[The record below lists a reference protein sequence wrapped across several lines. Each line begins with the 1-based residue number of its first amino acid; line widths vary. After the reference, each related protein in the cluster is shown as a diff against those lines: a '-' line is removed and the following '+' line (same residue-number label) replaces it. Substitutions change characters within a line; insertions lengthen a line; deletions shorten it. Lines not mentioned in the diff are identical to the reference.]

1 MAIPLVRKSGGRRF
15 GDHAVDV
22 QIEVFLDAQCPYSA
36 KAWPTIEQVLA
47 HYGPQN
53 VGLSVYMM
61 VLSKHRQSWDVTLGL
76 YGLAGNDAERF
87 FGFLSY
93 LYSQQERYFNGAFT
107 QRTHEDLKQL
117 VVELGYEFGEVTR
130 ERMTQLLASD
140 DVYAAAKHPGRI
152 AAIRG
157 VWGTPTVFI
166 NQSERGEIGSAST
179 LADWRG
185 VIDPLLAGRQ

>member
-61 VLSKHRQSWDVTLGL
+61 VLSNHRQSWDVTLGL
-76 YGLAGNDAERF
+76 YGLAGNDDERF

-93 LYSQQERYFNGAFT
+93 LYS
-107 QRTHEDLKQL
+107 
-117 VVELGYEFGEVTR
+117 
-130 ERMTQLLASD
+130 LACPHW
-140 DVYAAAKHPGRI
+140 V
-152 AAIRG
+152 IR
-157 VWGTPTVFI
+157 F
-166 NQSERGEIGSAST
+166 QC
-179 LADWRG
+179 
-185 VIDPLLAGRQ
+185 